1 MLDIQKYT
9 FFNPSPNFREM
20 MILNLISQ
28 DNDISQDSMA
38 KIVGVVPS
46 MINKYLKDFEE
57 NGYLLKSGENKR
69 NMSYEL
75 TDAGKK
81 RLQFL
86 IVSFV
91 DEVSELY
98 TETKDSFKKVFQ
110 TLKKDNIKNILL
122 YGAGVVGG
130 IVLKVLKDEN
140 INIVGFLDDSSLKQ
154 GDKLQGIDIY
164 PPEKA
169 KELIY
174 DALIIASFRKSE
186 SILQK
191 AIEKNLQKLYVFKI
205 DDEGNISLEGRKN
218 ER

>member
-98 TETKDSFKKVFQ
+98 TETKNSFKKVFQ

-164 PPEKA
+164 SPEKA

>member
-164 PPEKA
+164 SPEKA

-205 DDEGNISLEGRKN
+205 DDEGNISLEGRKK
-218 ER
+218 

>member
-1 MLDIQKYT
+1 MLNIQNYT

-20 MILNLISQ
+20 MILKLISQ
-28 DNDISQDSMA
+28 ENDISQDAMA
-38 KIVGVVPS
+38 KKVGVVPS

-57 NGYLLKSGENKR
+57 NGNIIKSGENKR

-75 TDAGKK
+75 TEAGKK

-86 IVSFV
+86 TVSFV

-110 TLKKDNIKNILL
+110 TLKKDNLKDILL

-140 INIVGFLDDSSLKQ
+140 INIIGFLDDSPLKQ

-164 PPEKA
+164 SPEKA
-169 KELIY
+169 KELTY

-186 SILQK
+186 KILEK
-191 AIEKNLQKLYVFKI
+191 ASERNLEKLYVFKI
-205 DDEGNISLEGRKN
+205 DDEGNISLEGR
-218 ER
+218 

>member
-1 MLDIQKYT
+1 
-9 FFNPSPNFREM
+9 M

-164 PPEKA
+164 SPEKA

-205 DDEGNISLEGRKN
+205 DDEGNISLEGRKK
-218 ER
+218 

>member
-164 PPEKA
+164 SPEKA

>member
-1 MLDIQKYT
+1 MLNIQNYT

-20 MILNLISQ
+20 MILKLISQ
-28 DNDISQDSMA
+28 ENDISQETMA
-38 KIVGVVPS
+38 KKVGVVPS

-57 NGYLLKSGENKR
+57 NGNIIKSGENKR

-75 TDAGKK
+75 TEAGKK

-86 IVSFV
+86 TLSFV

-110 TLKKDNIKNILL
+110 TLKKDNLKDILL

-140 INIVGFLDDSSLKQ
+140 INIIGFLDDSPSKQ

-169 KELIY
+169 KELTY

-186 SILQK
+186 KILEK
-191 AIEKNLQKLYVFKI
+191 ATERNLEKLYVFKI
-205 DDEGNISLEGRKN
+205 DEEGNISLEGDMK
-218 ER
+218 